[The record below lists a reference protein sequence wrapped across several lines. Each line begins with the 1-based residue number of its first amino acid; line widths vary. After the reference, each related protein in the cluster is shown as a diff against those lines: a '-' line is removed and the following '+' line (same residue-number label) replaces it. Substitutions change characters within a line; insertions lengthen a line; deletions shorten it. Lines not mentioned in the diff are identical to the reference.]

1 MRRRGRTIGTIVV
14 GLAILVSLAALF
26 FPEQLGW
33 RTMPHPVKKAAISQD
48 ERNLAVG
55 ASVRTAEGITV
66 GAVSGISRAE
76 GGHIERIRVTTVSPA
91 GQRIVSLRSATFTI
105 DGNAVQ
111 LNLTLAE
118 VNALPAVMTNDRAA
132 ALWVRFKRAERQF
145 AGTVAGAV

>member
-1 MRRRGRTIGTIVV
+1 MRRRGRTIGTILV

-55 ASVRTAEGITV
+55 APVRAAEGAIV
-66 GAVSGISRAE
+66 GAVSGISRTG
-76 GGHIERIRVTTVSPA
+76 GGHIERIRVTTISPA
-91 GQRIVSLRSATFTI
+91 GSGQRIVSLRSTTFTV

-111 LNLTLAE
+111 LSLTVAE
-118 VNALPAVMTNDRAA
+118 VNALPGVMTSDGAA
-132 ALWVRFKRAERQF
+132 AFNLRHFK
-145 AGTVAGAV
+145 